1 VEIDVSFRFRI
12 RPFVDAELR
21 FAQQMRLA
29 GDHLAEFHHLERAH
43 VLGQAS
49 TIEHTRVHVLMFL
62 WALRQYQPGEMAG
75 QVVRILGA
83 ATKTIFGLVPSGN
96 TGGSNV
102 SPFKS
107 MAISPDLRRILDTVR
122 S

>member
-1 VEIDVSFRFRI
+1 MSFRFRI
-12 RPFVDAELR
+12 RPFVDTELQSAE
-21 FAQQMRLA
+21 QMRLA

-49 TIEHTRVHVLMFL
+49 TVEHVRIHALMFL
-62 WALRQYQPGEMAG
+62 WALRQRQPRELVG
-75 QVVRILGA
+75 QVVRMVGA
-83 ATKTIFGLVPSGN
+83 ATKTTFGLVPKGN

-107 MAISPDLRRILDTVR
+107 MEIPTDLSRILESVR
-122 S
+122 

>member
-1 VEIDVSFRFRI
+1 
-12 RPFVDAELR
+12 
-21 FAQQMRLA
+21 MRLA

-107 MAISPDLRRILDTVR
+107 MAISPDLRRILDAVR

>member
-1 VEIDVSFRFRI
+1 MSFRFRI

-29 GDHLAEFHHLERAH
+29 GDHPAEFHHLERAH

-107 MAISPDLRRILDTVR
+107 MAISPDLRRILDAVR

>member
-1 VEIDVSFRFRI
+1 MSFRFRI

-29 GDHLAEFHHLERAH
+29 GDHPAEFHHLERAH

-107 MAISPDLRRILDTVR
+107 MAISPDLRRVLDAVR

>member
-1 VEIDVSFRFRI
+1 MSFRFRI
-12 RPFVDAELR
+12 RPFVDAELKS
-21 FAQQMRLA
+21 AEQKRLA

-62 WALRQYQPGEMAG
+62 WALRQYQPGEMSG

-83 ATKTIFGLVPSGN
+83 ATKTIFGLVPPGN

-107 MAISPDLRRILDTVR
+107 MAISPDLRRILDAVR

>member
-1 VEIDVSFRFRI
+1 
-12 RPFVDAELR
+12 
-21 FAQQMRLA
+21 
-29 GDHLAEFHHLERAH
+29 
-43 VLGQAS
+43 
-49 TIEHTRVHVLMFL
+49 
-62 WALRQYQPGEMAG
+62 MAG

-107 MAISPDLRRILDTVR
+107 MAISPDLRRILDAVR